1 MQQQLQLELLPLAL
15 AAWACND
22 SHGCC
27 LQGPEH
33 SSARL
38 ERYLQMIDENPYEM
52 PMVDESKWF
61 SGGHLGGHLQKLNCQ
76 ASHTGPINHT
86 SPISIFTAGGSRSS
100 HSACAS
106 LCPCKRT
113 RALVMECG
121 LLKG

>member
-1 MQQQLQLELLPLAL
+1 MQQLWQWRLLHPAL
-15 AAWACND
+15 AVWTRVD
-22 SHGCC
+22 SHDRC

-76 ASHTGPINHT
+76 ASHPGIVSLTYRTHSVI
-86 SPISIFTAGGSRSS
+86 TAAGSRSS
-100 HSACAS
+100 HF
-106 LCPCKRT
+106 LT
-113 RALVMECG
+113 G
-121 LLKG
+121 LSVLAKGQIYPSGDVAP